1 MSIYESMRSAGHV
14 IAAAVDRFFLIS
26 ERGST
31 IQGEVRAGLTT
42 FFTVSY
48 VLVVCP
54 QLQVDCG
61 MDLMKTYAATAL
73 TSCVTSLVGGM
84 ATNMPYVFT
93 PSVGLVGFI

>member
-1 MSIYESMRSAGHV
+1 M

-54 QLQVDCG
+54 QL
-61 MDLMKTYAATAL
+61 KTYAATAL